1 MISIDISIDIAEE
14 IIRIAN
20 SYAELATLVREL
32 HNVLETQD
40 NSDKIIKY
48 IEGDIANAD
57 ILVSYI
63 ERKLKRVR
71 PFDKSFT

>member
-1 MISIDISIDIAEE
+1 MISIDIDIAEE

-20 SYAELATLVREL
+20 SYAEEL
-32 HNVLETQD
+32 NNALETQD
-40 NSDKIIKY
+40 NSDEMIKY

-57 ILVSYI
+57 VLVSYI

>member
-1 MISIDISIDIAEE
+1 MISIDIDIAEE

-20 SYAELATLVREL
+20 SYAEEL
-32 HNVLETQD
+32 NNALETQD
-40 NSDKIIKY
+40 NSDEMIKY

>member
-1 MISIDISIDIAEE
+1 MINIDNDIAEE

-20 SYAELATLVREL
+20 SYAEEL
-32 HNVLETQD
+32 NNALETQD
-40 NSDKIIKY
+40 NSDEMIKY

-63 ERKLKRVR
+63 ERKLAKVGVG
-71 PFDKSFT
+71 